1 MRRDLIL
8 IKWERWIIRATWF
21 QSNER
26 GDLNPISL
34 AWNSP
39 VCLCTEYCSNSC
51 KYCHFMEMSTTNN
64 AIAPMES
71 IQRRYQARHIWFETT
86 LHHMWL
92 MWKIDYIVFEFYR
105 VLQLENWVDEIDS
118 DQNHVNNLLKSD
130 VSIFINWKYVS
141 IVV

>member
-1 MRRDLIL
+1 
-8 IKWERWIIRATWF
+8 
-21 QSNER
+21 
-26 GDLNPISL
+26 
-34 AWNSP
+34 
-39 VCLCTEYCSNSC
+39 
-51 KYCHFMEMSTTNN
+51 
-64 AIAPMES
+64 
-71 IQRRYQARHIWFETT
+71 
-86 LHHMWL
+86 